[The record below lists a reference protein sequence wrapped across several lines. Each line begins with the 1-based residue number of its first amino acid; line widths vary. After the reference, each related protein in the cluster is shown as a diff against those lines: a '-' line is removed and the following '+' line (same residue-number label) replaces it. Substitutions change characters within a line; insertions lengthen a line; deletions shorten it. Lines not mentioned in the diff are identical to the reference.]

1 MSPEEWVEKQR
12 EKIPVLLNAINQELI
27 TAHFLKVQRIYSD
40 GLLGDEGNRRFAY
53 RGGPLYVNPAN
64 SPRAF
69 APKGKPSKR
78 KPKKNPKTRYF
89 PSYAAF
95 RTAVGRQPAFV
106 DLTLFGTLRAD
117 HTAGLARTSEV
128 TWEERLKNPTNFDK
142 LSGLKDKYGQ
152 FTRYNQKEIDNLLAR
167 IIEKRKEIGI

>member
-1 MSPEEWVEKQR
+1 M
-12 EKIPVLLNAINQELI
+12 
-27 TAHFLKVQRIYSD
+27 
-40 GLLGDEGNRRFAY
+40 
-53 RGGPLYVNPAN
+53 
-64 SPRAF
+64 
-69 APKGKPSKR
+69 
-78 KPKKNPKTRYF
+78 
-89 PSYAAF
+89 
-95 RTAVGRQPAFV
+95 GRQPAFV

-152 FTRYNQKEIDNLLAR
+152 FTRYNQKEVDDLLAR